1 MKKKIV
7 SILTAGT
14 VAAMTL
20 AGCSGSADTAEG
32 TAADSASSEEVS
44 AEDAA
49 DSADAAEGEEASES
63 ADATIDMDEEPY
75 EIAVQFIGL
84 NESNNDLEAVEDA
97 INAITLE
104 KINATVDLQPL
115 FIGDMGTTTSMGI
128 AGGEKM
134 DIVTVGLV
142 YAMSSAVKDGVLLEL
157 DDLIAERGSAVAD
170 VCSNVEAAQK
180 INGKTYAVSG
190 YPYPAVSGG
199 FVYNK
204 TVADELGIDMHDGMT
219 IDDLTAVG
227 EALKEKG
234 MYLTS
239 FSNSSQLNYKFMNSI
254 DVYGSS
260 GDYGVVMDPA
270 NSTTIENIFAT
281 DDFKHYCETVKT
293 WFDNGYLPE
302 DQMTD
307 TTAIQQHFANQK
319 LFGTSTAYTPDQI
332 SVWVNP
338 EFETGIISMGD
349 SIIQTSYVQEMM
361 LGIAATSERP
371 DKCMDLLNLI
381 YSDADVANLF
391 NYGIEGTDY
400 VAVEGTDNVI
410 TAEGTA
416 NADHSGYYTAFMHF
430 GDPTTR
436 HIVSPLTDDYVSELE
451 AFNSSASTSKAF
463 GYAFDAEAYSTQAA
477 GISAVLAEQLP
488 LLNAGQVEDVDAAIN
503 QLVTDLQTAGI
514 DEVIAANQEQLDAYI
529 AGN

>member
-1 MKKKIV
+1 MKKKLV
-7 SILTAGT
+7 SILTAGA
-14 VAAMTL
+14 VATMTL
-20 AGCSGSADTAEG
+20 AGCGGSSNTATGEEETALAETSKDAAGSEEG
-32 TAADSASSEEVS
+32 TSEAA
-44 AEDAA
+44 
-49 DSADAAEGEEASES
+49 
-63 ADATIDMDEEPY
+63 IDMSEEPY

-84 NESNNDLEAVEDA
+84 NESNNDLEAVEAA
-97 INAITLE
+97 INEITLE

-157 DDLIAERGSAVAD
+157 DDLIAERGSAISE

-204 TVADELGIDMHDGMT
+204 TVADKLGLDMHDGMT

-227 EALKEKG
+227 ETLKENG

-239 FSNSSQLNYKFMNSI
+239 FSNSSQLNFKFMNSV
-254 DVYGSS
+254 DVYGAS
-260 GDYGVVMDPA
+260 GDYGVVMDPS
-270 NSTTIENIFAT
+270 NDTTVENIFAT
-281 DDFKHYCETVKT
+281 DEFKHYCETVKT

-307 TTAIQQHFANQK
+307 TTSVQQHFANQK
-319 LFGTSTAYTPDQI
+319 VFGTSTAYTPDQI
-332 SVWVNP
+332 AVWTNP
-338 EFETGIISMGD
+338 DFETGIISMGNP
-349 SIIQTSYVQEMM
+349 IIQTSFAQEMM

-371 DKCMDLLNLI
+371 DKCMDLINLI

-400 VAVEGTDNVI
+400 VAVDGTDNVI
-410 TAEGTA
+410 TYDGTA
-416 NADHSGYYTAFMHF
+416 NADHSGYYTSFMHF
-430 GDPTTR
+430 GNPTTR
-436 HIVSPLTDDYVSELE
+436 HIVAPLTDEYVNDLE
-451 AFNSSASTSKAF
+451 AFNDSAVVSKAF

-488 LLNAGQVEDVDAAIN
+488 LLNAGQVEDVDAAIEK
-503 QLVTDLQTAGI
+503 LVADLQTAGI
-514 DEVIAANQEQLDAYI
+514 DEVIAANQEQLDAYL